1 MVQQNEVKVY
11 HTVDE
16 IKESIDQI
24 SDDSFFTYGWFKT
37 MESFGRLPE
46 PIYLSINNKAKT
58 IGIAPCF
65 IDKVNDFFDW
75 GPNIL
80 PFLKKF

>member
-1 MVQQNEVKVY
+1 MVQKNEIKVY
-11 HTVDE
+11 HSVDD
-16 IKESIDQI
+16 IGDTIDQI

-37 MESFGRLPE
+37 LESFGRLPE
-46 PIYLSINNKAKT
+46 PFYLTLSHDGET

-65 IDKVNDFFDW
+65 IDKVNDFFEW

-80 PFLKKF
+80 PFLQ